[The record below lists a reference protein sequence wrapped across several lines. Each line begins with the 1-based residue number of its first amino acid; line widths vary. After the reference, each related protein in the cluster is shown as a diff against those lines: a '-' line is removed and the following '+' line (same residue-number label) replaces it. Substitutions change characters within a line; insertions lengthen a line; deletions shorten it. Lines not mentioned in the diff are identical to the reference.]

1 MSETALRFE
10 LDQVPP
16 HLLCPKCDQN
26 MYLQHDGSFLTRDI
40 AHSRETV
47 VRALEKLDKL
57 LLDGWRS
64 HGRGVR
70 IIVGGGLIRE
80 QVLGQLY
87 YYRSR
92 GIVREFRED
101 SPNHGAIVAVLR

>member
-1 MSETALRFE
+1 MRETALRFE

-16 HLLCPKCDQN
+16 HLVCPKCDQDL
-26 MYLQHDGSFLTRDI
+26 YLQHDGSFLTRDI

-47 VRALEKLDKL
+47 ARALEKLDKL

-92 GIVREFRED
+92 GIVREFHED